1 MSLRLILRWE
11 FGAID
16 KDVDEILE
24 PLTPIRIEMWN
35 HWRRFGSNSG
45 AIDNIWIKCGAIDTI
60 SFLFSM
66 EIKTWGPF

>member
-1 MSLRLILRWE
+1 MSRRLILRWE

-24 PLTPIRIEMWN
+24 PLMPIRIKMWN
-35 HWRRFGSNSG
+35 HWRWFGLNSG
-45 AIDNIWIKCGAIDTI
+45 AIDTIWIKCGAIDTI